1 MKKKK
6 DVSKRQK
13 GKNISRRKFI
23 NTMGV
28 ASAAFTIVPRHVLGG
43 TGYTP
48 PSDML
53 NVAGIGVGGRGASD
67 IHAICPPEVNERKL
81 MRVTYTDA
89 PSTKTYDFY
98 GGDEEDRNS
107 GKLANI
113 YALCD
118 VDEERAFN
126 TFKEYPN
133 AKIYKD
139 FRKMLENEKSIDA
152 VVIATPDHT
161 HAVAAMMALK
171 MKKHVYCEKPLTHT
185 VYEARQLALA
195 AKEAGVATQMGNQGM
210 AADANRQLKE
220 WLWAGA
226 IGQVREVHVWS
237 NRPIWPQGIN
247 RPLDTPRVPR
257 TLDWDLWLT
266 VAPERPYNPAY
277 VPFAWRGWFDF
288 GSGAIGDEAIHNLS
302 PVFSSL
308 KLTAPTMISASSSPV
323 FPETYPLASYIHFE
337 FPAREKMDP
346 VTIHWYDGGLLPQRP
361 KELDEDA
368 VNGVY
373 SKEVP
378 DWDTENGAIF
388 VGDKGKLLSRGEGTR
403 YLRFIPNSRLK
414 DFKAPKPYLP
424 RSIGHHKEWI
434 EACKGNGTTQSN
446 FGFAG
451 PVTEACQLGNICLRM
466 GGAEL
471 KWDSENLR
479 ITNND
484 DANKLLRTEY
494 REGWSL

>member
-1 MKKKK
+1 MKKEKSGSQPNK
-6 DVSKRQK
+6 SL
-13 GKNISRRKFI
+13 SRRKFI
-23 NTMGV
+23 GTMGA
-28 ASAAFTIVPRHVLGG
+28 ASAVFTIVPRHTLGG
-43 TGYTP
+43 VGYTA

-67 IHAICPPEVNERKL
+67 IHAICPPEVNERKQ
-81 MRVTYTDA
+81 MSVSYADA

-98 GGDEEDRNS
+98 GGDDQDRDK

-118 VDEERAFN
+118 VDENRAFN

-152 VVIATPDHT
+152 VVIATPDHI

-171 MKKHVYCEKPLTHT
+171 LKKHVYCEKPLTHT
-185 VYEARQLALA
+185 VYEARALAKA

-226 IGQVREVHVWS
+226 IGQVREVHAWS
-237 NRPIWPQGIN
+237 NRPIWPQAIN
-247 RPLDTPRVPR
+247 RPFDKPPVPR
-257 TLDWDLWLT
+257 TLDWDLWLGP
-266 VAPERPYNPAY
+266 APERPYNPAY
-277 VPFAWRGWFDF
+277 VPFSWRGWFDF

-308 KLTAPTMISASSSPV
+308 KLTAPTLISASSSPV
-323 FPETYPLASYIHFE
+323 FPETFPQASYIHFE
-337 FPAREKMDP
+337 FPAREKMDA
-346 VTIHWYDGGLLPQRP
+346 VTVHWYDGGLLPQRP

-368 VNGVY
+368 VNGIY
-373 SKEVP
+373 SEDVP
-378 DWDTENGAIF
+378 DWDTENGVIF

-434 EACKGNGTTQSN
+434 EACKGNGTTESN

-471 KWDSENLR
+471 QWDSENLR
-479 ITNND
+479 ITNNE
-484 DANKLLRTEY
+484 DANKLLQTTY
-494 REGWSL
+494 RDGWSL